1 MESEKRLIDLKKK
14 ESELL
19 NKLRSYENAEVISP
33 ELKKELDL
41 LHSKLGPIQKEIVKI
56 EHYEL
61 GIRKS

>member
-1 MESEKRLIDLKKK
+1 MDSEKRLINLKKK

-33 ELKKELDL
+33 ELKKDLGL
-41 LHSKLGPIQKEIVKI
+41 LHSKLGPIQKEIVET
-56 EHYEL
+56 EHHEF